1 MTLKDLPP
9 NATVN
14 FTFYGV
20 ARDFASYRS
29 PQATIFDGVAL
40 WCENEGKVSTYLSVP
55 SLTVV
60 KVSLLG
66 RVELGHCFLP
76 VASLCPGYQHIYLQG
91 KDRATIFS
99 LFVCVK
105 TKEGI
110 DDAERKRL
118 KQNKISYSVSLYLLK
133 VVLPDGNRVVVV
145 AQEDSTA
152 REVIENLASQEEL
165 ELESDDY
172 VLSEEIEGIVA
183 AILSSCCHVTSL
195 LSPMLFSCISLLS
208 LCRAVAYIKQP
219 R

>member
-118 KQNKISYSVSLYLLK
+118 KARGGQPGAIVPKLAPRGYFWHQRGPDLAPGSGSSLI
-133 VVLPDGNRVVVV
+133 N
-145 AQEDSTA
+145 
-152 REVIENLASQEEL
+152 
-165 ELESDDY
+165 
-172 VLSEEIEGIVA
+172 
-183 AILSSCCHVTSL
+183 
-195 LSPMLFSCISLLS
+195 
-208 LCRAVAYIKQP
+208 
-219 R
+219 